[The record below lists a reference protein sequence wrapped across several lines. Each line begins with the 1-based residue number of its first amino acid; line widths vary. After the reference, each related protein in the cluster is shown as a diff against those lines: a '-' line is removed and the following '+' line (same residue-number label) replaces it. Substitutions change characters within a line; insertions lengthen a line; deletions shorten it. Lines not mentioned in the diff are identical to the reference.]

1 MSTLFALPQVTCSLE
16 EKSCSTEKISLA
28 VAGGRA
34 PSPAYLKDMVRLCP
48 AAELFCADKGAD
60 YALAAG
66 LVPRLLVGDE
76 DSGSHITYERC
87 AALGT
92 QIEKHDPL
100 KDATDLQLLL
110 AKLPSAPL
118 IISGIWGG
126 RFDHLFSALYS
137 LLSWQQRQ
145 GQPCPVFLADE
156 AEVLL
161 LARGGEKWT
170 FALKEPKKAEAVS
183 LLPFTETAFAS
194 IEGVRWPLKGACL
207 KQLQPYAVSNVL
219 TAGGSNFTACCED
232 GALGIYLKF
241 FA

>member
-1 MSTLFALPQVTCSLE
+1 MSTLFSLPQVTCSLE
-16 EKSCSTEKISLA
+16 EKNRPTEKINLA

-34 PSPAYLKDMVRLCP
+34 PTREYLKNL
-48 AAELFCADKGAD
+48 AELNPKAKIFCADKGAD

-66 LVPRLLVGDE
+66 LVPRLLLGDE
-76 DSGSHITYERC
+76 DSGSHVSYERC

-92 QIEKHDPL
+92 AVEKCDSL

-110 AKLPSAPL
+110 ERLPSAPL

-137 LLSWQQRQ
+137 LLAWQQRQ
-145 GQPCPVFLADE
+145 GQPCPVFLADG

-161 LARGGEKWT
+161 LARSGEKWT
-170 FALKEPKKAEAVS
+170 FALKEPEKAEAVS
-183 LLPFTETAFAS
+183 LLPFTETARAS
-194 IEGVRWPLKGACL
+194 IEGVRWPLKGARL

-219 TAGGSNFTACCED
+219 AAGRSGFTACCED
-232 GALGIYLKF
+232 GTLGIYMKF
-241 FA
+241 SA